1 MSSHARHLVHALAA
15 AALVAGCRVSPEP
28 PPEATSNE
36 SLVIGRLAQ
45 VNPRDIVVMPVVN
58 TTGRADVPLEE
69 LRRAFQAGLV
79 LRRYS
84 PLSLE
89 FVDSRLDYAAAEG
102 SDTVE
107 ATYPIGSL
115 EEEGVLQIAIHVWDT
130 SAWRSHSRLEIQA
143 DVHLL
148 DAGEFANGEAL
159 WGGPVKRTIDLDDA
173 PRVMVNERQ
182 RVEHAVQMFAS
193 GVLAA
198 LPPRDPRPTAAPR

>member
-1 MSSHARHLVHALAA
+1 MSSHARHLVFALAA
-15 AALVAGCRVSPEP
+15 AALAAGCRVSPEP
-28 PPEATSNE
+28 PLEASNE

-45 VNPRDIVVMPVVN
+45 VNPRDIVVMPIVN

-69 LRRAFQAGLV
+69 IRRAFQAGLV
-79 LRRYS
+79 MRRYS

-130 SAWRSHSRLEIQA
+130 SAWRSHSRITVQA

-148 DAGEFANGEAL
+148 DAGGLGNGEAL
-159 WGGPVKRTIDLDDA
+159 WGGPVTRTIDIDDE
-173 PRVMVNERQ
+173 PKSMVNERQ
-182 RVEHAVQMFAS
+182 RVEHAVQMFVS

-198 LPPRDPRPTAAPR
+198 LPARDPRPAATPR